1 MERILNEAKKV
12 TEEAEVFCITSETT
26 PVQFEANRLKHVQS
40 KQSTNVALRIIKN
53 GRIGYATST
62 NLKESRKIV
71 DSAVETAEFG
81 MKAEFEFPSLDSY
94 PTVVTNDPAIRRIS
108 TEEMTELGEKMISS
122 VRENNPELQCEAN
135 ISKGTISV
143 RLINSRGGQTEYR
156 KSIFSLGVEGQ
167 LIRGTDMLFVGEGQS
182 SCHPIH
188 DISGITE
195 IVLQQLEFSRNNASI
210 KTDEL
215 PVIFTPRGVASA
227 LVQPLMAGLNGKLV
241 LEGSSPL
248 VNKLG
253 EKSFDNVLSI
263 FDDPTIDFQPGSRP
277 FDDEGVASQRTPLIE
292 NGVVSNFLYDLQTA
306 ALAGKKSTGN
316 GERHGG
322 LPSPAVSTFIVS
334 AGNTNFNDMVADIKE
349 GLVIEYLMGAGQGNT
364 LGGDFSGNVLLGYKI
379 ENGKIVGRVKDTM
392 VAGNVYQVMN
402 RIAAIGSETVW
413 VGGMLKTPPVYFS
426 NISVSSR

>member
-1 MERILNEAKKV
+1 VEKILNEAKKV
-12 TEEAEVFCITSETT
+12 AEEAEVFCFTSENI

-81 MKAEFEFPSLDSY
+81 MKAEFEFPSLNSY
-94 PTVVTNDPAIRRIS
+94 PEVVTYDPAIRRVS
-108 TEEMTELGEKMISS
+108 TEEMTGLGEKLISS
-122 VRENNPELQCEAN
+122 VRDNTPELQCEASV
-135 ISKGTISV
+135 SKGTVSV
-143 RLINSRGGQTEYR
+143 RLLNSRGGQAEYR
-156 KSIFSLGVEGQ
+156 KSVFSLGVEGQ

-182 SCHPIH
+182 SCHPIN
-188 DISGITE
+188 DISGIIE
-195 IVLQQLEFSRNNASI
+195 IVLQQLEFSRNNTSI
-210 KTDEL
+210 RTGEL
-215 PVIFTPRGVASA
+215 PVIFTPRGIASA

-253 EKSFDNVLSI
+253 EKSFDEVLSI

-277 FDDEGVASQRTPLIE
+277 CDDEGIASQRTPLIE
-292 NGVVSNFLYDLQTA
+292 NGIVRNFLYDLQTA

-316 GERHGG
+316 GERHGS
-322 LPSPAVSTFIVS
+322 LPSPSVSTFIIS
-334 AGNTNFNDMVADIKE
+334 PGETTFSDMVADIKE
-349 GLVIEYLMGAGQGNT
+349 GLVVEYLMGAGQGNT

-392 VAGNVYQVMN
+392 VAGNVYKIMN
-402 RIAAIGSETVW
+402 RIAVIGSETVW
-413 VGGMLKTPPVYFS
+413 VGGMLQTPPICFS
-426 NISVSSR
+426 GVSVSGK

>member
-12 TEEAEVFCITSETT
+12 AEEAEVFCITSETT
-26 PVQFEANRLKHVQS
+26 PVQFEANRLKHIQS
-40 KQSTNVALRIIKN
+40 KQSTNVALRIIKS

-62 NLKESRKIV
+62 NLKESRRIV

-81 MKAEFEFPSLDSY
+81 MKAEFEFPSLNAY
-94 PTVVTNDPAIRRIS
+94 PEVVTYDPAIRRVS

-122 VRENNPELQCEAN
+122 VRETTPELQCEAS
-135 ISKGTISV
+135 ISKGTVSV
-143 RLINSRGGQTEYR
+143 RLINTRGGQAEYR
-156 KSIFSLGVEGQ
+156 KSVFSLGVEGQ

-188 DISGITE
+188 DVSGITE
-195 IVLQQLEFSRNNASI
+195 IVLQQLEFSRNNTSV
-210 KTDEL
+210 KTGEL

-227 LVQPLMAGLNGKLV
+227 LVQPIMVGLNGKLV

-253 EKSFDNVLSI
+253 DKSFDSNLSI

-277 FDDEGVASQRTPLIE
+277 CDDEGITSQRTPLIE

-316 GERHGG
+316 GERHGS
-322 LPSPAVSTFIVS
+322 LPSPSVSTFIIS
-334 AGNTNFNDMVADIKE
+334 AGETTFGDMVADIKE
-349 GLVIEYLMGAGQGNT
+349 GLVVEYLMGAGQGNT

-392 VAGNVYQVMN
+392 VAGNVYKVLN

-413 VGGMLKTPPVYFS
+413 VGGMVQTPPICFS
-426 NISVSSR
+426 SVSVSGK

>member
-12 TEEAEVFCITSETT
+12 AEEAEVFCITSETT

-40 KQSTNVALRIIKN
+40 KQSTNVALRIIKD
-53 GRIGYATST
+53 GRIGYASST

-94 PTVVTNDPAIRRIS
+94 PEVVTYDPAIRRVS
-108 TEEMTELGEKMISS
+108 TEEMTKLGEKMISS
-122 VRENNPELQCEAN
+122 VREKTPELQCEAS
-135 ISKGTISV
+135 ISKGTVSV
-143 RLINSRGGQTEYR
+143 RLINSRGGQADYR

-182 SCHPIH
+182 SCHPIN
-188 DISGITE
+188 DISGVTE
-195 IVLQQLEFSRNNASI
+195 IVHQQLEFSRNNTSI
-210 KTDEL
+210 KTGEL

-227 LVQPLMAGLNGKLV
+227 LAQPLMAGLNGKLV

-248 VNKLG
+248 TNKLG
-253 EKSFDNVLSI
+253 DKSFDNNFSI

-277 FDDEGVASQRTPLIE
+277 CDDEGTASQRTPLIE
-292 NGVVSNFLYDLQTA
+292 NGVVANFLYDLQTA

-316 GERHGG
+316 GERHGS
-322 LPSPAVSTFIVS
+322 LPSPSVSTFVVS
-334 AGNTNFNDMVADIKE
+334 AGKTTFNDMVADIRE
-349 GLVIEYLMGAGQGNT
+349 GLVVEFLMGAGQGNT
-364 LGGDFSGNVLLGYKI
+364 LGGDFSGNVLLGYRI

-392 VAGNVYQVMN
+392 VVGNIYKVLN
-402 RIAAIGSETVW
+402 RVAAIGCETVW
-413 VGGMLKTPPVYFS
+413 VGGMIQTPPIYFS
-426 NISVSSR
+426 SVSVSSK

>member
-12 TEEAEVFCITSETT
+12 AEEAEVFCFTSENI

-40 KQSTNVALRIIKN
+40 KQSTNVALRIIKD

-71 DSAVETAEFG
+71 NSAVETAEFG
-81 MKAEFEFPSLDSY
+81 MKAEFEFPPLESY
-94 PTVVTNDPAIRRIS
+94 PEVVTYDPAIRRVS
-108 TEEMTELGEKMISS
+108 TEEMTELGENMISA
-122 VRENNPELQCEAN
+122 VRKTTPELQCEASV
-135 ISKGTISV
+135 SKGTVSV
-143 RLINSRGGQTEYR
+143 RLLNSRGGQAEYR
-156 KSIFSLGVEGQ
+156 KSVFSLGVEGQ

-182 SCHPIH
+182 SCHLIN

-195 IVLQQLEFSRNNASI
+195 IVLQQLEFSRNNTSI
-210 KTDEL
+210 KTGEL

-253 EKSFDNVLSI
+253 DKSFDEVISI
-263 FDDPTIDFQPGSRP
+263 FDDPTIDFQPSSRP
-277 FDDEGVASQRTPLIE
+277 CDDEGIASQRTPLIE
-292 NGVVSNFLYDLQTA
+292 NGVVRNFLYDLQTA
-306 ALAGKKSTGN
+306 ALAGKKSTGS

-322 LPSPAVSTFIVS
+322 LPSPAVSSFIVS
-334 AGNTNFNDMVADIKE
+334 AGETTFSDMVANIKE
-349 GLVIEYLMGAGQGNT
+349 GLVVEYLMGAGQGNT

-392 VAGNVYQVMN
+392 VAGNVYKVLN

-413 VGGMLKTPPVYFS
+413 VGGMLKTPPIYFS
-426 NISVSSR
+426 SVSVSGK

>member
-1 MERILNEAKKV
+1 MERILNEANKV
-12 TEEAEVFCITSETT
+12 AEEAEVFCITSEAT

-40 KQSTNVALRIIKN
+40 KQSTSVALRIIKD

-71 DSAVETAEFG
+71 DSAIETAEFG

-94 PTVVTNDPAIRRIS
+94 PKVVTYDPAIRRVS
-108 TEEMTELGEKMISS
+108 TDEMTELGEKMISA
-122 VRENNPELQCEAN
+122 VRQNTPVLQCEASV
-135 ISKGTISV
+135 SKGIVTI
-143 RLINSRGGQTEYR
+143 RLINSKGGQVDYR
-156 KSIFSLGVEGQ
+156 KSLFSLGVEGQ

-188 DISGITE
+188 DISEITE
-195 IVLQQLEFSRNNASI
+195 IIFQQLEFSRNNVSI
-210 KTDEL
+210 KTGEL

-253 EKSFDNVLSI
+253 DKFFDNSLSI

-277 FDDEGVASQRTPLIE
+277 CDDEGIASQRTPLIE

-316 GERHGG
+316 GERHGS
-322 LPSPAVSTFIVS
+322 LPSPSVSSFVVS
-334 AGNTNFNDMVADIKE
+334 AGKTTFNDMVADIQE
-349 GLVIEYLMGAGQGNT
+349 GLVVEYLMGAGQGNT

-392 VAGNVYQVMN
+392 VAGNVYRILN

-413 VGGMLKTPPVYFS
+413 VGGTLQTPPIYFS
-426 NISVSSR
+426 NVSVSSR

>member
-1 MERILNEAKKV
+1 MEKILNEAKKV
-12 TEEAEVFCITSETT
+12 AEEVEVFCITSENT

-40 KQSTNVALRIIKN
+40 KQSTNVALRIIKD
-53 GRIGYATST
+53 GKIGYATST

-94 PTVVTNDPAIRRIS
+94 PKVTTYDPAIRRVS
-108 TEEMTELGEKMISS
+108 TEEMTELGERMISS
-122 VRENNPELQCEAN
+122 VRENTPELQCEAS
-135 ISKGTISV
+135 ISKGTVSV
-143 RLINSRGGQTEYR
+143 RLINSRGGQVEYR
-156 KSIFSLGVEGQ
+156 KSVFSLGVEGQ

-182 SCHPIH
+182 SCHPIN
-188 DISGITE
+188 DISGIVE
-195 IVLQQLEFSRNNASI
+195 IVLQQLEFSRNNTSI
-210 KTDEL
+210 KTGEL
-215 PVIFTPRGVASA
+215 PVIFTPRGVASS

-253 EKSFDNVLSI
+253 DKSFDNNLSI

-277 FDDEGVASQRTPLIE
+277 CDDEGITSQRTPLIE

-306 ALAGKKSTGN
+306 ALAGKKSTGS

-322 LPSPAVSTFIVS
+322 LPSPSVSAFIVS
-334 AGNTNFNDMVADIKE
+334 AGKTTFNDMVTDIKE
-349 GLVIEYLMGAGQGNT
+349 GLIIEYLMGAGQGNI

-392 VAGNVYQVMN
+392 VAGNVYQVLN
-402 RIAAIGSETVW
+402 RVAAIGSEAVW
-413 VGGMLKTPPVYFS
+413 VGGMLQTPPLYFS
-426 NISVSSR
+426 SISVSSK

>member
-1 MERILNEAKKV
+1 VERILNEAKKV
-12 TEEAEVFCITSETT
+12 AEEVEVFCVTSDTT
-26 PVQFEANRLKHVQS
+26 PVQFEANRLKHIQS
-40 KQSTNVALRIIKN
+40 KQSTNVALRIIKD

-62 NLKESRKIV
+62 NLKESRRIV
-71 DSAVETAEFG
+71 DSAVETAKFG

-94 PTVVTNDPAIRRIS
+94 PKVVTYDPAIRRVS

-122 VRENNPELQCEAN
+122 VRDNTPELQCEAS
-135 ISKGTISV
+135 ISKGTVSV
-143 RLINSRGGQTEYR
+143 RLINSRGGQAEYR
-156 KSIFSLGVEGQ
+156 KSVFSLGVEGQ
-167 LIRGTDMLFVGEGQS
+167 LIHGTDMLFVGEGQS

-195 IVLQQLEFSRNNASI
+195 IVFQQLEFSRNNTTI
-210 KTDEL
+210 KTDAL

-253 EKSFDNVLSI
+253 IKFFDNNLSI

-277 FDDEGVASQRTPLIE
+277 CDDEGIASQRTPLIE
-292 NGVVSNFLYDLQTA
+292 HGVVSNFLYDLQTA

-316 GERHGG
+316 GERHGS
-322 LPSPAVSTFIVS
+322 LPSPSVSTLIIS
-334 AGNTNFNDMVADIKE
+334 EGETTFNDMVANIKE
-349 GLVIEYLMGAGQGNT
+349 GLVVEYLMGAGQGNT

-392 VAGNVYQVMN
+392 VAGNVYKILN
-402 RIAAIGSETVW
+402 HIAAIGSETVW
-413 VGGMLKTPPVYFS
+413 VSGVLKTPPIFFS
-426 NISVSSR
+426 SVSVSSK

>member
-12 TEEAEVFCITSETT
+12 AEEAEVFCITSETT

-40 KQSTNVALRIIKN
+40 KQSTNVALRIIKD

-94 PTVVTNDPAIRRIS
+94 PEVVTYDPAIRRVS
-108 TEEMTELGEKMISS
+108 TEEMTKLGEKMISS
-122 VRENNPELQCEAN
+122 VREKTPELQCEAS
-135 ISKGTISV
+135 ISKGTVSV
-143 RLINSRGGQTEYR
+143 RLINSRGGQADYR

-182 SCHPIH
+182 SCHPIN
-188 DISGITE
+188 DISGVTE
-195 IVLQQLEFSRNNASI
+195 IVHQQLEFSRNNTSI
-210 KTDEL
+210 KTGEL

-227 LVQPLMAGLNGKLV
+227 LAQPLMAGLNGKLV

-248 VNKLG
+248 TNKLG
-253 EKSFDNVLSI
+253 DKSFDNNFSI

-277 FDDEGVASQRTPLIE
+277 CDDEGTASQRTPLIE
-292 NGVVSNFLYDLQTA
+292 NGVVANFLYDLQTA

-316 GERHGG
+316 GERHGS
-322 LPSPAVSTFIVS
+322 LPSPSVSTFVVS
-334 AGNTNFNDMVADIKE
+334 AGKTTFNDMVADIRE
-349 GLVIEYLMGAGQGNT
+349 GLVVEFLMGAGQGNT
-364 LGGDFSGNVLLGYKI
+364 LGGDFSGNVLLGYRI

-392 VAGNVYQVMN
+392 VAGNVYKVLN
-402 RIAAIGSETVW
+402 RVAAIGCETVW
-413 VGGMLKTPPVYFS
+413 VGGMIQTPPIYFS
-426 NISVSSR
+426 SVSVSSK

>member
-1 MERILNEAKKV
+1 MERILNEAKKLA
-12 TEEAEVFCITSETT
+12 EEAEVFCITSETT

-53 GRIGYATST
+53 GRRGYATTT
-62 NLKESRKIV
+62 NLKESRNIV

-94 PTVVTNDPAIRRIS
+94 PEVNTYDPAIRRIS
-108 TEEMTELGEKMISS
+108 TEEMTKLGEKMISS
-122 VRENNPELQCEAN
+122 VREDTPELQCEASV
-135 ISKGTISV
+135 SKGTVSV
-143 RLINSRGGQTEYR
+143 RLINSRGGQAEYR

-182 SCHPIH
+182 SCHPID
-188 DISGITE
+188 DISEVTE
-195 IVLQQLEFSRNNASI
+195 IVLQQLEFSRNNTPI
-210 KTDEL
+210 KTGEL

-253 EKSFDNVLSI
+253 EQSFDNNLSI
-263 FDDPTIDFQPGSRP
+263 FDDPTIDFRPGSRP
-277 FDDEGVASQRTPLIE
+277 CDDEGITSQRTPLIE
-292 NGVVSNFLYDLQTA
+292 NGIVSNFLYDLQTA
-306 ALAGKKSTGN
+306 ALAGKKSTGS

-322 LPSPAVSTFIVS
+322 LPSPSASTFIVS
-334 AGNTNFNDMVADIKE
+334 AGVTTFNEMVADIKE
-349 GLVIEYLMGAGQGNT
+349 GLVVEYLMGAGHGNT

-402 RIAAIGSETVW
+402 RVAAIGSETVW
-413 VGGMLKTPPVYFS
+413 VGGMLQTPPVYFS
-426 NISVSSR
+426 SVSVSSK

>member
-1 MERILNEAKKV
+1 VERILNEAKKV
-12 TEEAEVFCITSETT
+12 AEEAEVFCITSETT
-26 PVQFEANRLKHVQS
+26 PVQFEANRLKHIQS
-40 KQSTNVALRIIKN
+40 KQSTNVALRIIKS

-62 NLKESRKIV
+62 NLKESRRIV

-81 MKAEFEFPSLDSY
+81 MKAEFEFPSLNAY
-94 PTVVTNDPAIRRIS
+94 PEVVTYDPAIRRVS

-122 VRENNPELQCEAN
+122 VRETTPELQCEAS
-135 ISKGTISV
+135 ISKGTVSV
-143 RLINSRGGQTEYR
+143 RLINTRGGQAEYR
-156 KSIFSLGVEGQ
+156 KSVFSLGVEGQ

-188 DISGITE
+188 DVSGITE
-195 IVLQQLEFSRNNASI
+195 IVRQQLEFSRNNTSV
-210 KTDEL
+210 KTGEL

-227 LVQPLMAGLNGKLV
+227 LVQPIMVGLNGKLV

-253 EKSFDNVLSI
+253 DKSFDSNLSI

-277 FDDEGVASQRTPLIE
+277 CDDEGITSQRTPLIE

-316 GERHGG
+316 GERHGS
-322 LPSPAVSTFIVS
+322 LPSPSVSTFIIS
-334 AGNTNFNDMVADIKE
+334 AGETTFGDMVADIKE
-349 GLVIEYLMGAGQGNT
+349 GLVVEYLMGAGQGNT

-392 VAGNVYQVMN
+392 VAGNVYKVLN

-413 VGGMLKTPPVYFS
+413 VGGMVQTPPICFS
-426 NISVSSR
+426 SVSVSGK

>member
-12 TEEAEVFCITSETT
+12 AEEAEVFCITSETT

-40 KQSTNVALRIIKN
+40 KQSTNVALRIIKD
-53 GRIGYATST
+53 GRIGYASST

-94 PTVVTNDPAIRRIS
+94 PEVVTYDPAIRRVS
-108 TEEMTELGEKMISS
+108 TEEMTKLGEKMISS
-122 VRENNPELQCEAN
+122 VREKTPELQCEAS
-135 ISKGTISV
+135 ISKGTVSV
-143 RLINSRGGQTEYR
+143 RLINSRGGQADYR

-182 SCHPIH
+182 SCHPIN
-188 DISGITE
+188 DISGVTE
-195 IVLQQLEFSRNNASI
+195 IVHQQLEFSRNNTSI
-210 KTDEL
+210 KTGEL

-227 LVQPLMAGLNGKLV
+227 LAQPLMAGLNGKLV

-248 VNKLG
+248 TNKLG
-253 EKSFDNVLSI
+253 DKSFDNNFSI

-277 FDDEGVASQRTPLIE
+277 CDDEGTASQRTPLIE
-292 NGVVSNFLYDLQTA
+292 NGVVANFLYDLQTA

-316 GERHGG
+316 GERHGS
-322 LPSPAVSTFIVS
+322 LPSPSVSTFVVS
-334 AGNTNFNDMVADIKE
+334 AGKTTFNDMVADIRE
-349 GLVIEYLMGAGQGNT
+349 GLVVEFLMGAGQGNT
-364 LGGDFSGNVLLGYKI
+364 LGGDFSGNVLLGYRI

-392 VAGNVYQVMN
+392 VAGNIYKVLNHV
-402 RIAAIGSETVW
+402 AAIGCETVW
-413 VGGMLKTPPVYFS
+413 VGGMIQTPPIYFS
-426 NISVSSR
+426 SVSVSSK

>member
-1 MERILNEAKKV
+1 MEKILNEAKKV
-12 TEEAEVFCITSETT
+12 AEAAEVFCITSETT

-81 MKAEFEFPSLDSY
+81 MKAEFEFPNLDSY
-94 PTVVTNDPAIRRIS
+94 PKVVTYDPAIRRVT

-122 VRENNPELQCEAN
+122 LRENTPGLQCEAS
-135 ISKGTISV
+135 ISKGTVSV
-143 RLINSRGGQTEYR
+143 RLINSKGGQAEYR
-156 KSIFSLGVEGQ
+156 KSVFSLGVEGQ

-182 SCHPIH
+182 SCHPIN

-195 IVLQQLEFSRNNASI
+195 VVFQQLEFSKNNTSI
-210 KTDEL
+210 KTGEL

-227 LVQPLMAGLNGKLV
+227 LVQPLMAGLNGKIV

-248 VNKLG
+248 VNKFG
-253 EKSFDNVLSI
+253 KKIFDNNLSL

-277 FDDEGVASQRTPLIE
+277 CDDEGVPSQKTPLIE

-306 ALAGKKSTGN
+306 ALAGKKSTGS

-322 LPSPAVSTFIVS
+322 LPAPSSTACIIS
-334 AGNTNFNDMVADIKE
+334 AGTTTFNDMIADIKE
-349 GLVIEYLMGAGQGNT
+349 GLVVEYLMGAGQGNT

-392 VAGNVYQVMN
+392 VAGNVYLVLN
-402 RIAAIGSETVW
+402 RIVALGSETVW
-413 VGGMLKTPPVYFS
+413 VGGMLQTPPVYFS
-426 NISVSSR
+426 SISVSSK

>member
-1 MERILNEAKKV
+1 VEKILNEAKKV
-12 TEEAEVFCITSETT
+12 AEEVEVFCITSENT

-40 KQSTNVALRIIKN
+40 KQSTNVALRIIQDGK
-53 GRIGYATST
+53 IGYATST

-94 PTVVTNDPAIRRIS
+94 PKVATYDPAIRRVS
-108 TEEMTELGEKMISS
+108 TEEMTELGERMISS
-122 VRENNPELQCEAN
+122 VRENTPELQCEAS
-135 ISKGTISV
+135 ISKGTVSV
-143 RLINSRGGQTEYR
+143 RLINSRGGQAEYR
-156 KSIFSLGVEGQ
+156 KSVFSLGVEGQ

-182 SCHPIH
+182 SCHPIN
-188 DISGITE
+188 DISGIVE
-195 IVLQQLEFSRNNASI
+195 IVLQQLEFSRNNTSI
-210 KTDEL
+210 KTGEL

-253 EKSFDNVLSI
+253 DKSFDNNLSI

-277 FDDEGVASQRTPLIE
+277 CDDEGIASQRTPLIE

-306 ALAGKKSTGN
+306 ALAGKKSTGS

-322 LPSPAVSTFIVS
+322 LPSPSVSDFIVS
-334 AGNTNFNDMVADIKE
+334 AGKTTFNDMVADIKE
-349 GLVIEYLMGAGQGNT
+349 GLIIEYLMGAGQGNI

-392 VAGNVYQVMN
+392 VAGNVYQVLN
-402 RIAAIGSETVW
+402 RVAAIGSEAVW
-413 VGGMLKTPPVYFS
+413 VGGMLQTPPLYFS
-426 NISVSSR
+426 SISVSSK